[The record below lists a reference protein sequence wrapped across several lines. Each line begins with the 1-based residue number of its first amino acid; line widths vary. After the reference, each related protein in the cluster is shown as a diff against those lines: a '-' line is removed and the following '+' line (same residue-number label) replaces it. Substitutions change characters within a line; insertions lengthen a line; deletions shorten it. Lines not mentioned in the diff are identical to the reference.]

1 MSTNKKFV
9 YNLEFPSWCKEI
21 TISDYHF
28 YRVEEYKE
36 KVRNLQHLANSKAEF
51 DLPAN
56 TGSHEITAFVECP
69 STEPKAI
76 LKWLNKDASSLQD
89 ILFLLSIFTRRDVFI
104 VEEDKNNLTSP
115 HGPVIVS
122 DPRSYYWG
130 GILRCSIP
138 YEPQNIEPK
147 PNKFDIG
154 FEKGI
159 NQIYNLIKSEDWQVK
174 YKGGYFL
181 FLVRAALRRQILESS
196 FIQCWTIWEHL
207 FSILNQNWMSEA
219 QIRKLDSV
227 EKISFILIEFAL
239 AQEINKKSKNRI
251 MDLASIRN
259 RLIHFGKFPDRDNV
273 LNDAEFFIRLTEF
286 VIAKVLGLLP
296 SNVFNT
302 VEKLE
307 NFLFNQTNK

>member
-21 TISDYHF
+21 TISNYHF

-36 KVRNLQHLANSKAEF
+36 KVRNLQHLVNSKAEF

-76 LKWLNKDASSLQD
+76 LKWLNKDVSSLQD

-207 FSILNQNWMSEA
+207 FAILNQDWISRD
-219 QIRKLDSV
+219 QIRKLSSV
-227 EKISFILIEFAL
+227 EKISFIFV
-239 AQEINKKSKNRI
+239 KY
-251 MDLASIRN
+251 DLAGKIDNHSRIQIRRLAETRN
-259 RLIHFGKFPDRDNV
+259 RLVHFGKFPELDQVHKDAELFIQLTESLIARILGLIPSNV
-273 LNDAEFFIRLTEF
+273 LNTKERTNEFFM
-286 VIAKVLGLLP
+286 
-296 SNVFNT
+296 NT
-302 VEKLE
+302 
-307 NFLFNQTNK
+307 N